1 MVIGAGQNTGLPRLF
16 RVNGHPG
23 KAVVDDRRRCAGVV
37 ASRDGLTNG
46 GYVEQVPGAALGR
59 LLPKQASALRP
70 PGRAAH
76 TLPIRKN
83 ATPKEMMK
91 ITSSVLLVTLA
102 GCAGGTI
109 GVGGFGGEGGVGVGV
124 SAPVGGYGGQAP
136 YVVSEGEQVVQPGMT
151 SSEVVQ
157 LLGYPYYR
165 FGVRQDNATIWNYR
179 MRYGSCLIYQVS
191 ILPNGIVKDA
201 GTGPDPACDG
211 PNRRR
216 W

>member
-1 MVIGAGQNTGLPRLF
+1 
-16 RVNGHPG
+16 
-23 KAVVDDRRRCAGVV
+23 
-37 ASRDGLTNG
+37 
-46 GYVEQVPGAALGR
+46 
-59 LLPKQASALRP
+59 
-70 PGRAAH
+70 
-76 TLPIRKN
+76 
-83 ATPKEMMK
+83 MK

-102 GCAGGTI
+102 GCAGGTV
-109 GVGGFGGEGGVGVGV
+109 GVGGFGGGGGATVGVGV

-136 YVVSEGEQVVQPGMT
+136 YVVSEGEQVIQPGMT